1 MKQFKLAILQTKCTT
16 NKEHNIQLISNA
28 LAEAGKNGAQVSV
41 LGEICNSPYVKTYIQ
56 EFAEDFSDS
65 PTLKAI
71 KEASVQHKMYTIGS
85 IARRANEKLFNT
97 AFVINPK
104 G

>member
-1 MKQFKLAILQTKCTT
+1 
-16 NKEHNIQLISNA
+16 
-28 LAEAGKNGAQVSV
+28 
-41 LGEICNSPYVKTYIQ
+41 VK
-56 EFAEDFSDS
+56 FAEDFADS

-71 KEASVQHKMYTIGS
+71 KEISAQHKMYTIGS

-97 AFVINPK
+97 AFVINPQ